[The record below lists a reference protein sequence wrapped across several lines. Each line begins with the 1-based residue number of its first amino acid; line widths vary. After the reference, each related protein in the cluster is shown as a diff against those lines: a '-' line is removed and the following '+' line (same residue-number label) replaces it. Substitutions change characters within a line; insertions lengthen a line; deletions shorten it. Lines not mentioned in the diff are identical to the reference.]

1 MKCIECGYYYKT
13 EEDRY
18 PCCHFEGPE
27 GWAPCEQEED
37 IEEEEPDLDEKE
49 IKWECLIDGSEYD
62 TEEEAREAAR
72 ERVDFDDVC
81 AQIGNDITYE
91 DLIKELAR
99 LDSPIYYQLLEAAEN
114 QVFED
119 YFSTIEASEEDE

>member
-1 MKCIECGYYYKT
+1 MS
-13 EEDRY
+13 
-18 PCCHFEGPE
+18 
-27 GWAPCEQEED
+27 
-37 IEEEEPDLDEKE
+37 E

-99 LDSPIYYQLLEAAEN
+99 LDSPIYYELLQAAEN

-119 YFSTIEASEEDE
+119 YFSTIEAGDEEDE

>member
-1 MKCIECGYYYKT
+1 M
-13 EEDRY
+13 
-18 PCCHFEGPE
+18 
-27 GWAPCEQEED
+27 
-37 IEEEEPDLDEKE
+37 KE
-49 IKWECLIDGSEYD
+49 IKWECLVDGSEFD

-99 LDSPIYYQLLEAAEN
+99 LDSPIYYELLQAAEN

-119 YFSTIEASEEDE
+119 YFSTIEVEDEEEDNPYTVKSPMCFY

>member
-1 MKCIECGYYYKT
+1 MKCAECGYYYKT
-13 EEDRY
+13 EEDKY

-37 IEEEEPDLDEKE
+37 IEEEEPDFDERE

-119 YFSTIEASEEDE
+119 YFSTIEEEDE

>member
-1 MKCIECGYYYKT
+1 M
-13 EEDRY
+13 R
-18 PCCHFEGPE
+18 
-27 GWAPCEQEED
+27 EQ
-37 IEEEEPDLDEKE
+37 LKQ
-49 IKWECLIDGSEYD
+49 IKWECLIDGSEFD

-99 LDSPIYYQLLEAAEN
+99 LDSPIYYELLQAAED

-119 YFSTIEASEEDE
+119 YFSTIEAED

>member
-1 MKCIECGYYYKT
+1 MKCTECGYFYKA
-13 EEDRY
+13 EVDKY
-18 PCCHFEGPE
+18 PYCHFEGPE
-27 GWAPCEQEED
+27 GWAPCEQEEEV
-37 IEEEEPDLDEKE
+37 EEEEFNFDERK
-49 IKWECLIDGSEYD
+49 IKWECLIDGSEFD
-62 TEEEAREAAR
+62 TEEDAREAAR

-99 LDSPIYYQLLEAAEN
+99 LDSPMYYDLLQAAEN

-119 YFSTIEASEEDE
+119 YFSTIEAED